1 MQFASEWR
9 KVCIRVVQV
18 SERAV
23 FKTFKKKVR
32 ERFILLLLA
41 LNTEVR
47 AEAPEADEA
56 VRVEKQTKSR
66 L

>member
-1 MQFASEWR
+1 M
-9 KVCIRVVQV
+9 